1 MKWTNKTAA
10 VYGFR
15 VPIGTTIT
23 SDPFILYA

>member
-1 MKWTNKTAA
+1 MKQTNRSA
-10 VYGFR
+10 VAYGFR